1 MHNMVGVKILFFK
14 NDIVKKIII
23 IFLMIVILSTSPAYA
38 HKLISHDDSHRDIDN
53 ALKIPDH
60 KISWAIY
67 ENLGTNE
74 AKFYSF
80 DGKQG
85 DSFYASIVIPKIEGL
100 ETYSPTMVL
109 LSPDNI
115 QNDDGFS
122 GSQNNIEKVLYE
134 GNFPSN
140 EFYEPFGQVTYWERQ
155 EINKILPIDG
165 EYFIIVLDEKNQKG
179 KYSLAIGTI
188 EDFSGENMFLI
199 LPQSWWDTKIF
210 VNDYMSIGILFSI
223 FIILILSIA
232 FGIKRKIKNKSSS

>member
-1 MHNMVGVKILFFK
+1 M
-14 NDIVKKIII
+14 KKIISIFTLLI
-23 IFLMIVILSTSPAYA
+23 IISASPAYA

-53 ALKIPDH
+53 ALRIPDH

-80 DGKQG
+80 DGKSG
-85 DSFYASIVIPKIEGL
+85 DSFYASIVVPKIEEL
-100 ETYSPTMVL
+100 ETYSPTMIL
-109 LSPDNI
+109 INPGNI
-115 QNDDGFS
+115 QNYDNQVKSERDIQKF
-122 GSQNNIEKVLYE
+122 LYE
-134 GNFPSN
+134 GGFPSK

-155 EINKILPIDG
+155 EINMLLPADG

-179 KYSLAIGTI
+179 KYSLAVGTI

-223 FIILILSIA
+223 FIIIILSIV